1 MYVKKHMSFSQGIA
15 SWLEN
20 NHTAGLSR
28 IAEYSPTII

>member
-1 MYVKKHMSFSQGIA
+1 MYVKKHMSYQGIA

-20 NHTAGLSR
+20 NHTTGLSR